1 MSESQS
7 KINEGERDA
16 LGAIAGD
23 ALKVFRAGLFMIVIY
38 ISILS
43 LTLRTG
49 GVDYI
54 ENIIG
59 SFYTINGI
67 VFWVGSITSSVL
79 THRMARRVTLQEH
92 YSQLGRIDDKFD
104 VLNFATAG
112 TVGLLIS
119 VLSLIFGLLEGWSN
133 TVNPSAGGIGIDQ
146 PLLIVGFSLLFVL
159 SIYTFFSFLDM
170 VRDRWGSIRNLLGL
184 SG

>member
-1 MSESQS
+1 MPEDLNQ
-7 KINEGERDA
+7 IEDGERDA

-54 ENIIG
+54 ENIVN

-67 VFWVGSITSSVL
+67 VFWAGSITGSVL
-79 THRMARRVTLQEH
+79 THRMARRVTLQQS
-92 YSQLGRIDDKFD
+92 YSQLGRVNDKFD
-104 VLNFATAG
+104 ILNFSTAS

-119 VLSLIFGLLEGWSN
+119 VFSLIFGLLEGWAN
-133 TVNPSAGGIGIDQ
+133 TVNPSAGGVGIHQ
-146 PLLIVGFSLLFVL
+146 PLLLVGFSFVFILGIYSIL
-159 SIYTFFSFLDM
+159 SVLDM
-170 VRDRWGSIRNLLGL
+170 LRAKWGPIRKILRF
-184 SG
+184 S